1 MNKRYL
7 DDFYKRVQENKEY
20 DIFTLSLPMFL
31 ITKNL
36 QINSDSFYKSKY
48 DLLHSDIDV
57 LAALYFTNLEHSL
70 TPTELYD
77 ATIFSSGGMTKVLK
91 KLEEKNL
98 IKRDISKIDKRKTLV
113 TLTEKGAILI
123 EDCVKNVSLKLKDS
137 FLVLSQKE
145 QKELSK
151 LLSKLIY
158 SMI

>member
-7 DDFYKRVQENKEY
+7 DDFYQRVQENKEY

-36 QINSDSFYKSKY
+36 QIYSDSFYKSKY

-113 TLTEKGAILI
+113 ILTEKGAILI

>member
-1 MNKRYL
+1 MNKIYL
-7 DDFYKRVQENKEY
+7 DDFYQRVQENKEY

-70 TPTELYD
+70 TPTELHD

>member
-1 MNKRYL
+1 MNKIYL
-7 DDFYKRVQENKEY
+7 DDFYQRVQENKEY

>member
-1 MNKRYL
+1 MNKIYL

-36 QINSDSFYKSKY
+36 QIYSDSFYKSKY

>member
-7 DDFYKRVQENKEY
+7 DDFYQRVQENKEY

>member
-7 DDFYKRVQENKEY
+7 DDFYQRVQENKEY

-113 TLTEKGAILI
+113 ILTEKGAILI

>member
-70 TPTELYD
+70 TPIELYD

>member
-123 EDCVKNVSLKLKDS
+123 EDCVKSVSLKLKDS

>member
-36 QINSDSFYKSKY
+36 QIYSDSFYKSKY

>member
-77 ATIFSSGGMTKVLK
+77 ATIFLSGGMTKVLK

-123 EDCVKNVSLKLKDS
+123 EDCVKSVSLKLKDS

>member
-1 MNKRYL
+1 M
-7 DDFYKRVQENKEY
+7 
-20 DIFTLSLPMFL
+20 I
-31 ITKNL
+31 
-36 QINSDSFYKSKY
+36 FYKSKY

-77 ATIFSSGGMTKVLK
+77 TTIFSSGGMTKVLK